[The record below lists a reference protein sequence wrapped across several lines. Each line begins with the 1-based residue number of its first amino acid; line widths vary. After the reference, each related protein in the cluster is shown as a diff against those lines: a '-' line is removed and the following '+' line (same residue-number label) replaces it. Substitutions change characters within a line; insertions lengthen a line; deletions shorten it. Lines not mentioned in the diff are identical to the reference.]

1 MPNAFL
7 TSERLQTSAKPGQ
20 GLAGLSN
27 KGQSAGR
34 QPLAP
39 LAPRQDT
46 EGRMTMRGVMT
57 ASGMLAALLMVGA
70 FFGWAAVET
79 NGTQITQ
86 FPSWI
91 MGATVAG
98 FVLLGVTWVKPGLTK
113 FIAPAYAIVEGLI
126 VGAISHVY
134 EVQFNGIVIQAV
146 LATAGVFVGMLV
158 VYSTGLIKVTDK
170 FRKGVM
176 AATMAIMA
184 MYVVQLVSRLFGSS
198 FEIPFLH
205 DSGPI
210 GILLSL
216 GIIVI
221 ASFNYLLHFDFI
233 ERAVK
238 AGAPRD
244 SEWQA
249 AFGLLVTT
257 VWLYFEILRLLSK
270 LRD

>member
-1 MPNAFL
+1 
-7 TSERLQTSAKPGQ
+7 
-20 GLAGLSN
+20 
-27 KGQSAGR
+27 
-34 QPLAP
+34 
-39 LAPRQDT
+39 
-46 EGRMTMRGVMT
+46 MTMNGVIT
-57 ASGMLAALLMVGA
+57 ASGVLAALLMVGA

-79 NGTQITQ
+79 DGSQITSI
-86 FPSWI
+86 PSWI

-113 FIAPAYAIVEGLI
+113 FIAPLYAVVEGLI

-216 GIIVI
+216 GIIVV

-257 VWLYFEILRLLSK
+257 IWLYFEILRLLSK